1 MKRSLHLLIITI
13 LSIIVSGCLT
23 SELYQLKKE
32 SFNEE
37 LSGFLITQDQKQVIL
52 VGQHYHYIF
61 PMDNDLKSIL
71 QWPNRSKLRAT
82 HLNFVISKNN
92 MINGT
97 YLLKNE
103 NPLSDEDKAL
113 LLANHFK
120 VRNNGYYY
128 VGKLSQGT
136 VYESGNFKLPEA
148 QSFKRPYYLNIS
160 YDYATTNQTL
170 TKILVTPLAVAA
182 DGIDT
187 VVGTIIAVP
196 LGISFASNNANDEH
210 QNTPQVR

>member
-1 MKRSLHLLIITI
+1 MKRSLHLLIVTFLCI
-13 LSIIVSGCLT
+13 LASGCLT
-23 SELYQLKKE
+23 SELYELKKE

-37 LSGFLITQDQKQVIL
+37 LRGFLITQDQKQVIL
-52 VGQHYHYIF
+52 IGQRYHYIF
-61 PMDNDLKSIL
+61 PMDNDLKNIL
-71 QWPNRSKLRAT
+71 AWPNRSKLRAT
-82 HLNFVISKNN
+82 RLSFVISKNN
-92 MINGT
+92 VINGT

-103 NPLSDEDKAL
+103 SLLSNDDQAL

-120 VRNNGYYY
+120 VRNNGEYYF
-128 VGKLSQGT
+128 VGKLSQGA
-136 VYESGNFKLPEA
+136 VYESGNFKLPEE

-160 YDYATTNQTL
+160 YDYATTGQTL

-196 LGISFASNNANDEH
+196 LGVAFASNSANNEH
-210 QNTPQVR
+210 QKTH